1 MTPRAVL
8 VTGGSSGIGRATA
21 VAFARQGARVMVAAR
36 SEAKLAELASEFA
49 DIETFSV
56 SLANREGCEQ
66 TYAEATRRLG
76 SVDVLVNNAGTD
88 LDEGRPIWDQ
98 RDSDWRGTIA
108 VNLDAPFYLSR
119 LASAEMVR
127 RRWGRIVMV
136 SSTAGQVGAPG
147 TSSYC
152 ASKHGVLG
160 LMRAIAQDVAPFG
173 VTCNAVLPGWVKT
186 PAADNAA
193 KREAEARGLTA
204 DEIWA
209 ERRASYEAGRVL
221 SPDEIADAIVFLASD
236 AASGVNGEAMTIAL
250 GGTW

>member
-1 MTPRAVL
+1 MTSRTVL

-21 VAFARQGARVMVAAR
+21 VAFAQQGAKVMVAAR
-36 SEAKLAELASEFA
+36 SETKLAELTSEFA
-49 DIETFSV
+49 NIETFSV

-66 TYAEATRRLG
+66 TYAEAVRRLG
-76 SVDVLVNNAGTD
+76 SVDVLVNNAGID

-98 RDSDWRGTIA
+98 RDSDWRGTLA
-108 VNLDAPFYLSR
+108 VNLDAPFHLSR

-193 KREAEARGLTA
+193 KREAEARALTV

-221 SPDEIADAIVFLASD
+221 SSDEIADAIIFLASD
-236 AASGVNGEAMTIAL
+236 GASGVNGEAMTIAL

>member
-1 MTPRAVL
+1 
-8 VTGGSSGIGRATA
+8 
-21 VAFARQGARVMVAAR
+21 MVAAR
-36 SEAKLAELASEFA
+36 SEAKLAALASESA

-56 SLANREGCEQ
+56 SLASREGCEQ

-98 RDSDWRGTIA
+98 RDSDWRGTLAI
-108 VNLDAPFYLSR
+108 NLDAPFYLSR

-147 TSSYC
+147 MSSYC

-173 VTCNAVLPGWVKT
+173 VTCNAVLPGWVTT

-193 KREAEARGLTA
+193 TREAEARGLTS
-204 DEIWA
+204 DEIWS
-209 ERRASYEAGRVL
+209 ERRASYAAGRVL
-221 SPDEIADAIVFLASD
+221 SPDEIAGAIVFLAGD
-236 AASGVNGEAMTIAL
+236 GASGVNGEAMTIAL
-250 GGTW
+250 GSSW

>member
-1 MTPRAVL
+1 MTPRTVL

-21 VAFARQGARVMVAAR
+21 VAFARQGAKVMVVAR
-36 SEAKLAELASEFA
+36 SEAKLAELASEFSN
-49 DIETFSV
+49 IQTFSV
-56 SLANREGCEQ
+56 SLADREGCEQ

-76 SVDVLVNNAGTD
+76 SVDVLINNAGTD
-88 LDEGRPIWDQ
+88 LDEGRPIWAQ
-98 RDSDWRGTIA
+98 RDSDWRGTLA

-147 TSSYC
+147 TTSYC
-152 ASKHGVLG
+152 ASKHGLLG
-160 LMRAIAQDVAPFG
+160 LMRAIAQDVAPFA

-186 PAADNAA
+186 PAADHAA
-193 KREAEARGLTA
+193 MREAEARGLTA

-209 ERRASYEAGRVL
+209 ERRASYGAGRVL
-221 SPDEIADAIVFLASD
+221 SPDEIAAAIVFLAGD
-236 AASGVNGEAMTIAL
+236 GASGVNGEAMTIAL

>member
-1 MTPRAVL
+1 VAPRTVL

-21 VAFARQGARVMVAAR
+21 IAFARQGAKVIVAAR
-36 SEAKLAELASEFA
+36 SAAKLAEVASESA
-49 DIETFSV
+49 GVETVSV
-56 SLANREGCEQ
+56 SLATPEGCEQ
-66 TYAEATRRLG
+66 AYAEAVRRLG

-98 RDSDWRGTIA
+98 RDSDWRGTLAI
-108 VNLDAPFYLSR
+108 NLDAPFFLSR
-119 LASAEMVR
+119 LASGEMVR

-152 ASKHGVLG
+152 ASKHGLLG

-173 VTCNAVLPGWVKT
+173 VTCNAVLPGWVQT
-186 PAADNAA
+186 PAADNSA

-204 DEIWA
+204 DEIWS
-209 ERRASYEAGRVL
+209 ERRASYAAGRVL
-221 SPDEIADAIVFLASD
+221 SPEEIADAIVFLAGD
-236 AASGVNGEAMTIAL
+236 GASGINGEAMTIAL